1 MNIVFMGTP
10 DFARKSLEEII
21 KSKKINIKAVITNP
35 DKPKGRGKV
44 LTPSPVKELA
54 LKHNL
59 RVLQPEKIK
68 DNTQLIGELQS
79 FDLDLLVVVAYGKIL
94 PKEILNIPK
103 KGAINLHA
111 SLLPKYRGAA
121 PIQWAIING
130 EKTTGVTTM
139 FMNEKM
145 DEGDILLKEEVE
157 IEENDNSGTLF
168 EKLSNIGSKL
178 LLETMER
185 IDSDDIERKMQ
196 IGEISYAPL
205 ITRELSK
212 IDFNMK
218 ACEINN
224 LVRGLNPFMCCY
236 TVIKDKRYKI
246 WKSRE
251 VVYDEIKDLEEKLPI
266 KNITEDIFILDNRLF
281 ARTSTNFLEILEI
294 QEEGRKRLKTLE
306 YLRGERVL
314 NDEKQKNKR
323 KKLDFSTFLT

>member
-1 MNIVFMGTP
+1 MLF
-10 DFARKSLEEII
+10 RS
-21 KSKKINIKAVITNP
+21 
-35 DKPKGRGKV
+35 
-44 LTPSPVKELA
+44 
-54 LKHNL
+54 
-59 RVLQPEKIK
+59 
-68 DNTQLIGELQS
+68 
-79 FDLDLLVVVAYGKIL
+79 
-94 PKEILNIPK
+94 
-103 KGAINLHA
+103 
-111 SLLPKYRGAA
+111 PKYRGAA

-145 DEGDILLKEEVE
+145 DEGDILLQEEVE

-168 EKLSNIGSKL
+168 EKLSNVGSKL

-185 IDSDDIERKMQ
+185 IDNDDIERKIQ
-196 IGEISYAPL
+196 VGEISYAPL

-306 YLRGERVL
+306 YLRGKE
-314 NDEKQKNKR
+314 
-323 KKLDFSTFLT
+323 F